1 MALKIYNG
9 SDFKQA
15 IKLNVYNNAT
25 FKKAVRGWIWNGSSW
40 KINYPE
46 YPSIIVTPTI
56 VATSG
61 SISRLGSTYFINP
74 GTWRNEDAYNP
85 TSYSYQWKR
94 NSVNIPGATSQTYTT
109 TGDDVE
115 KIISV
120 TITATN
126 NRGQTPITVST
137 GALELPSLLSASVT
151 DSTVT
156 PSAPGSVSITT
167 GTGTYSGS
175 WTAGSPVTAYE
186 YTTSNGS
193 ISTFDQINRTYS
205 GTGTAG
211 NVQVGIRSVNTSRQV
226 TLSWQH
232 VAGASSYEIWVGT
245 FGSGSPWK
253 TVSASGYSVGQI
265 ITEVYPN
272 ANSSTTFYTIAPRS
286 TNYQGYAVQY
296 SVATS
301 DKRSGYTYSTTAT
314 ITTLSAFTYSISNAT
329 ATPGT
334 PSVSAISF
342 TGNRGYYTWNATSNA
357 TYYYSYMSGGPEG
370 FQSNNRYV
378 TNDNWPATPG
388 YSYSVGVYAVNT
400 SKQALISWG
409 TSSGASY
416 YVVSY
421 VTDGSSGSQ
430 QVTGNSLTLSGTN
443 ISVSSVTAYT
453 TGASLN
459 GTLSGSSSVSL
470 SDATSGT
477 GTSSGTYPVPAPD
490 APTGLSASSGGTSS
504 ITASW
509 NPMDNTSSY
518 DIYYNSYNV
527 GTPSYAD
534 FNQPGTSKTISGL
547 ASGTTWY
554 VWVRAIGPGGT
565 SGWSGPVTAAT
576 TSAVTTPGVPSVSN
590 NYDGYING
598 FYTWTLTINQGSG
611 GTPTGYDW
619 DLQLSDSNTAT
630 VEASSSGSVSGGG
643 TQTVTRNSSTYSY
656 ARWRAR
662 AKNSAGTSSY
672 SGYTSWQ

>member
-15 IKLNVYNNAT
+15 IKLNVYNNST

-46 YPSIIVTPTI
+46 YPSIIVYPSI
-56 VATSG
+56 VATVG
-61 SISRLGSTYFINP
+61 SIGRLGSTYSISS

-94 NSVNIPGATSQTYTT
+94 NGANISGATSQTYTT
-109 TGDDVE
+109 TSDDVE
-115 KIISV
+115 TVISV

-126 NRGQTPITVST
+126 SRGQTPITVST
-137 GALELPSLLSASVT
+137 SVIELPYLASA
-151 DSTVT
+151 TVYDYTIT
-156 PSAPGSVSITT
+156 PSSPSSVSIST

-175 WTAGSPVTAYE
+175 WSATANTTAYE
-186 YTTSNGS
+186 YTTTNGS
-193 ISTFDQINRTYS
+193 ISSFDQINRTYS

-211 NVQVGIRSVNTSRQV
+211 NVQVGIRSVNSNRQV
-226 TLSWQH
+226 IIQWQH

-253 TVSASGYSVGQI
+253 TVSASGYSVGQT
-265 ITEVYPN
+265 ITEIYTN

-301 DKRSGYTYSTTAT
+301 DKRSGYTYSSTAT

-334 PSVSAISF
+334 PSVSGLTFAS
-342 TGNRGYYTWNATSNA
+342 NNVSYTWNATSNA
-357 TYYYSYMSGGPEG
+357 SYYFSYISGGSEG
-370 FQSNNRYV
+370 YRSNARYV
-378 TNDNWPATPG
+378 TNDNWGATPG
-388 YSYSVGVYAVNT
+388 SSYSVGVYAVNT
-400 SKQALISWG
+400 NKQATISW
-409 TSSGASY
+409 TSSSGASY
-416 YVVSY
+416 YIVSY
-421 VTDGSSGSQ
+421 VADGSSGSQ
-430 QVTGNSLTLSGTN
+430 QVNGNSLTLAGTN

-453 TGASLN
+453 TGASLA
-459 GTLSGSSSVSL
+459 GTLSGSSSLSL

-477 GTSSGTYPVPAPD
+477 GTSSGTYPVPAPS

-509 NPMDNTSSY
+509 NAMANTTSY
-518 DIYYNSYNV
+518 DIYYNSTNYNP
-527 GTPSYAD
+527 GSYVD
-534 FNQPGTSKTISGL
+534 FNQTGTSKTISGL

-554 VWVRAIGPGGT
+554 VWVRSVGPGGT
-565 SGWSGPVTAAT
+565 SAWSGPATAST

-598 FYTWTLTINQGSG
+598 YYTWTLTINQGSG

-619 DLQLSDSNTAT
+619 DLQLSDSNTST
-630 VEASSSGSVSGGG
+630 VEASASGSVSGSG
-643 TQTVTRNSSTYSY
+643 TKTVTRNSSTYSY

-662 AKNSAGTSSY
+662 ATNSAGNSSY
-672 SGYTSWQ
+672 SSYTAWL